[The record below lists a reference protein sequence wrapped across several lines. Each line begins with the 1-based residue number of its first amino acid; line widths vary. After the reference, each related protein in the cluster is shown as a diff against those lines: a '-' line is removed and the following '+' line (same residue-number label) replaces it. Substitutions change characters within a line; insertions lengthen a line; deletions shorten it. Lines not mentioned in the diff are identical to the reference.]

1 MNDKII
7 LVELQALKNKMSI
20 EKLVYPSLKKEEL
33 TEEFLDK
40 FIEIINKTYDA
51 NITILDNIIKYL
63 KSKGAEK
70 DGKQN

>member
-40 FIEIINKTYDA
+40 FIEIINKAYDA

-63 KSKGAEK
+63 ENKGAEK
-70 DGKQN
+70 DGK

>member
-1 MNDKII
+1 MNDKIM

-33 TEEFLDK
+33 TEDFLDK

-63 KSKGAEK
+63 ESKGAEK